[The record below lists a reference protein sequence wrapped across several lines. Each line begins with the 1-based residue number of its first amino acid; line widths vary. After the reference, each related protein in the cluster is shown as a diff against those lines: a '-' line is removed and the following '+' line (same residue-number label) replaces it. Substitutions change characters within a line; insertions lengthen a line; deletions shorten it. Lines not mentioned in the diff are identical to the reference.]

1 MKARKRAASSEDGSD
16 MKDILRS
23 ICDKAKARGAS
34 FADARVF
41 EAANNSITR
50 QDGRAD
56 KLNSGS
62 SVGLGVRV
70 LKDHAWGFASVSD
83 FDKDSAMSALDAAI
97 SMAEASSAR
106 SEKGVVAEMEGAE
119 REVRAR
125 VEIDPRTVS
134 VERKMA
140 ALEGYEQAA
149 IKIIG
154 DKLAN
159 SVVSYTDRVDVETIC
174 NTQGTFVRKESIRT
188 IMHTRFVAKD
198 GSILQKASSRIGE
211 PVGFELIERTSA
223 EDFTLKTARLVLSLL
238 TASPPPAGKFPVIF
252 HPSITG
258 LLTHEA
264 IGHNAEADH
273 VLSGGSIIA
282 GKLGEKIA
290 SELVTIIDDST
301 IPGKWG
307 SFEFD
312 SEGTPGAR
320 RVIVE
325 KGVLKGY
332 MHSLETAAKM
342 GVTPNGSARGCDF
355 AHRPIVRM
363 SNTFIEQGQ
372 SSFEDMV
379 KGIDLGIYLKA
390 GEYGYVFSERGQYTC
405 HAGEAV
411 MIRGGELAEQLRDVS
426 VAGMTLET
434 LANIDMVSNDFE
446 MKMPGM
452 CGKDG
457 QWMYVDNGGP
467 HIRVKELVVGGQA

>member
-1 MKARKRAASSEDGSD
+1 
-16 MKDILRS
+16 MKDLLRS
-23 ICDKAKARGAS
+23 LCDKAKARGAA

-41 EAANNSITR
+41 ESENTGITR

-56 KLNSGS
+56 KLNSS
-62 SVGLGVRV
+62 SSKGMGIRV
-70 LKDHAWGFASVSD
+70 LKDHAWGFASVSN
-83 FDKDSAMSALDAAI
+83 FDDHTALAALDVAI

-106 SEKGVVAEMEGAE
+106 AEEAVVADIEGVE
-119 REVRAR
+119 REIRAQ

-149 IKIIG
+149 IKIAG
-154 DKLAN
+154 EKLAN
-159 SVVSYTDRVDVETIC
+159 SIVSYSDRVDTETVC
-174 NTQGTFVRKESIRT
+174 NTQGTLISKQSIRT
-188 IMHTRFVAKD
+188 IVHNMMVVRE
-198 GSILQKASSRIGE
+198 GSMLQKARGRVGE
-211 PVGFELIERTSA
+211 PVGFELIERTGA
-223 EDFTLKTARLVLSLL
+223 QDFTVKSVELALSLL
-238 TASPPPAGKFPVIF
+238 TAAPPPAGKFPVIF
-252 HPSITG
+252 HPSVTG

-273 VLSGGSIIA
+273 VLSGSSIIA
-282 GKLGEKIA
+282 GKLGETIA

-307 SFEFD
+307 SFEYD

-325 KGVLKGY
+325 KGVLMGY
-332 MHSLETAAKM
+332 MHSLQTAAKM
-342 GVTPNGSARGCDF
+342 GVEPNGSARAQDYQS
-355 AHRPIVRM
+355 RPIIRM
-363 SNTFIEQGQ
+363 SNTYIEPGE
-372 SSFEDMV
+372 SSFEDLV
-379 KGIDLGIYLKA
+379 KGIDLGVYLKG
-390 GEYGYVFSERGQYTC
+390 GEYGYVYCERGQYTC

-411 MIRGGELAEQLRDVS
+411 MIRNGELAEQLRDVS

-434 LANIDMVSNDFE
+434 LANIDAVSSDFE

-457 QWMYVDNGGP
+457 QGMYVDNGGP

>member
-1 MKARKRAASSEDGSD
+1 
-16 MKDILRS
+16 MKDLLRS
-23 ICDKAKARGAS
+23 ICDKAKARGAA

-41 EAANNSITR
+41 ESENTGITR

-56 KLNSGS
+56 KLNSS
-62 SVGLGVRV
+62 SSSGLGIRV

-83 FDKDSAMSALDAAI
+83 FDADMALAALDAAV

-106 SEKGVVAEMEGAE
+106 SEAAVVAEIEGVE
-119 REVRAR
+119 REIRAE
-125 VEIDPRTVS
+125 VAIDPRTVS

-140 ALEGYEQAA
+140 AVEGYEQAA
-149 IKIIG
+149 IGIVG

-159 SVVSYTDRVDVETIC
+159 SIVGYSDRIDNETIC

-188 IMHTRFVAKD
+188 IMHTMIVATD
-198 GSILQKASSRIGE
+198 GSILQKARGRVGE

-223 EDFTLKTARLVLSLL
+223 GDFTLKAAKLALSLL

-252 HPSITG
+252 HPSVTG

-307 SFEFD
+307 SFEYD
-312 SEGTPGAR
+312 SEGTPSAR
-320 RVIVE
+320 RVIIE
-325 KGVLKGY
+325 NGVLKGY

-342 GVTPNGSARGCDF
+342 GIKPNGSARAQDYSK
-355 AHRPIVRM
+355 RPIIRM
-363 SNTFIEQGQ
+363 SNTFIEPGT
-372 SSFEDMV
+372 SSFDDLV
-379 KGIDLGIYLKA
+379 KGIDLGIYLKG
-390 GEYGYVFSERGQYTC
+390 GEYGYVFCERGQYTC

-411 MIRGGELAEQLRDVS
+411 MIRNGQLAERLRDVS

-434 LANIDMVSNDFE
+434 LMNIDAVSSDFE

-457 QWMYVDNGGP
+457 QGMYVDNGGP

>member
-1 MKARKRAASSEDGSD
+1 
-16 MKDILRS
+16 MKDLLRS
-23 ICDKAKARGAS
+23 ICDKAKARGAA

-41 EAANNSITR
+41 ESDSTGITR

-62 SVGLGVRV
+62 SKGLGIRV

-83 FDKDSAMSALDAAI
+83 FDTDSAFAALDSAV
-97 SMAEASSAR
+97 SMAEASAAR
-106 SEKGVVAEMEGAE
+106 SEKACVAEIEGVE
-119 REVRAR
+119 REVRTEVA
-125 VEIDPRTVS
+125 IDPRTVT

-140 ALEGYEQAA
+140 AIEGYEQAA
-149 IKIIG
+149 IKTVG

-159 SVVSYTDRVDVETIC
+159 SIVSYSDRVDKETVC

-188 IMHTRFVAKD
+188 IVYNLIVTTD
-198 GSILQKASSRIGE
+198 GSILQKARGRIGE
-211 PVGFELIERTSA
+211 PVGFELIEATSA
-223 EDFTLKTARLVLSLL
+223 EDFTVKSAKLALSLL

-273 VLSGGSIIA
+273 ILSGGSIIA
-282 GKLGEKIA
+282 GKIGEKIA

-307 SFEFD
+307 SFEYD

-320 RVIVE
+320 RVIIE

-342 GVTPNGSARGCDF
+342 GMKPNGSARAQDYSN
-355 AHRPIVRM
+355 RPIIRM
-363 SNTFIEQGQ
+363 SNTYIVPGT
-372 SSFEDMV
+372 SSFDDLV
-379 KGIDLGIYLKA
+379 KGIDLGVYLRG
-390 GEYGYVFSERGQYTC
+390 GEYGYVFCERGQYTC

-411 MIRGGELAEQLRDVS
+411 MIRNGQLAEQLRDVS

-434 LANIDMVSNDFE
+434 LANIDAVSNDFE

-457 QWMYVDNGGP
+457 QGMYVDNGGP
-467 HIRVKELVVGGQA
+467 HIRVKELVVGGQQ

>member
-1 MKARKRAASSEDGSD
+1 
-16 MKDILRS
+16 MKDLLRS
-23 ICDKAKARGAS
+23 ICDKAKTRGAT

-41 EAANNSITR
+41 ESENTGITR

-62 SVGLGVRV
+62 SSGLGIRA
-70 LKDHAWGFASVSD
+70 LKDNAWGFASVSD
-83 FDKDSAMSALDAAI
+83 FDRDSALAALDSAI

-106 SEKGVVAEMEGAE
+106 AEEGIVAEIEPIE
-119 REVRAR
+119 RDIR
-125 VEIDPRTVS
+125 VEVKIDPRTVS

-140 ALEGYEQAA
+140 AIEGYEQAA
-149 IKIIG
+149 IKIVG

-159 SVVSYTDRVDVETIC
+159 SIVSYVDRADVETVC
-174 NTQGTFVRKESIRT
+174 NTQGTFVRRESIRT
-188 IMHTRFVAKD
+188 IMYSMIVAKD
-198 GSILQKASSRIGE
+198 GSILQKASGRVGE

-223 EDFTLKTARLVLSLL
+223 EDFTLKAARLVLSLL

-252 HPSITG
+252 HPSVTG

-273 VLSGGSIIA
+273 ILNGGSIIA
-282 GKLGEKIA
+282 GKVGEKIA
-290 SELVTIIDDST
+290 SELITIIDDST

-307 SFEFD
+307 SFECD

-342 GVTPNGSARGCDF
+342 GVAPNGSARAQDY
-355 AHRPIVRM
+355 AKRPIIRM
-363 SNTFIEQGQ
+363 SNTYIEPGQ
-372 SSFEDMV
+372 STFEELV
-379 KGIDLGIYLKA
+379 KGIDLGVYLKG
-390 GEYGYVFSERGQYTC
+390 GEYGYVFCERGQYTC

-411 MIRGGELAEQLRDVS
+411 MIRNGQLAEQLRDVS

-434 LANIDMVSNDFE
+434 LANIDAISNDFE
-446 MKMPGM
+446 MNMPGM

-457 QWMYVDNGGP
+457 QGMYVDNGGP

>member
-1 MKARKRAASSEDGSD
+1 MRDL
-16 MKDILRS
+16 LRS
-23 ICDKAKARGAS
+23 ICDAAKKRGAA

-41 EAANNSITR
+41 ESENTGITR

-62 SVGLGVRV
+62 SRGLGIRV
-70 LKDHAWGFASVSD
+70 LKGNAWGFASVAD
-83 FDKDSAMSALDAAI
+83 FNGDSAYAALESAV

-106 SEKGVVAEMEGAE
+106 SEEAVVADIEGIE
-119 REVRAR
+119 RESRAQ
-125 VEIDPRTVS
+125 VLIDPRGVS

-149 IKIIG
+149 IRIIG

-159 SVVSYTDRVDVETIC
+159 SIVTYSDRADTETIC
-174 NTQGTFVRKESIRT
+174 NTQGTFVTRESIRT
-188 IMHTRFVAKD
+188 IMHTRFVARD
-198 GSILQKASSRIGE
+198 GSILQKASTRIGE
-211 PVGFELIERTSA
+211 PIGFELVERVTP
-223 EDFTLKTARLVLSLL
+223 EDFTVKSANLVLSLL
-238 TASPPPAGKFPVIF
+238 AAAPPPAGKFPVIF
-252 HPSITG
+252 HPSVTG

-273 VLSGGSIIA
+273 VLSGSSIIE
-282 GKLGEKIA
+282 GKIGEKIA

-307 SFEFD
+307 SFEYD
-312 SEGTPGAR
+312 SEGTPSAR

-325 KGVLKGY
+325 NGVLKGY

-342 GVTPNGSARGCDF
+342 GAKPNGSARAQDYSN
-355 AHRPIVRM
+355 RPIIRM
-363 SNTFIEQGQ
+363 SNTFIQPGT
-372 SSFEDMV
+372 STFEDLV
-379 KGIDLGIYLKA
+379 KGIDLGVYLRG
-390 GEYGYVFSERGQYTC
+390 GEYGYVYCERGQYTC

-411 MIRGGELAEQLRDVS
+411 MIRNGELAEQLRDVS

-446 MKMPGM
+446 MRMPGM

-457 QWMYVDNGGP
+457 QGMYVDNGGP

>member
-1 MKARKRAASSEDGSD
+1 
-16 MKDILRS
+16 MKDLLRS
-23 ICDKAKARGAS
+23 ICDKAKTRGAT

-41 EAANNSITR
+41 EAESTGITR

-62 SVGLGVRV
+62 SKGLGIRV
-70 LKDHAWGFASVSD
+70 LKDHAWGFAAVSD
-83 FDKDSAMSALDAAI
+83 FDRDSAFAALDQAI

-106 SEKGVVAEMEGAE
+106 AEEAVVAHIEG
-119 REVRAR
+119 
-125 VEIDPRTVS
+125 VEHEIKAQVQIDPRTVS

-149 IKIIG
+149 IKIVG

-159 SVVSYTDRVDVETIC
+159 SIVGYTDRVDTETIC

-188 IMHTRFVAKD
+188 IVHNMIVARD
-198 GSILQKASSRIGE
+198 GGMLQKARGRIGE
-211 PVGFELIERTSA
+211 PVGFELIERTNA
-223 EDFTLKTARLVLSLL
+223 EDFTAKSARLAVSLL
-238 TASPPPAGKFPVIF
+238 TAAAPPAGKFPVIF
-252 HPSITG
+252 HPSVTG

-273 VLSGGSIIA
+273 ILNGSSIIA
-282 GKLGEKIA
+282 GKLGERVA

-312 SEGTPGAR
+312 SEGTPATR

-332 MHSLETAAKM
+332 MHSLQTAAKM
-342 GVTPNGSARGCDF
+342 GVKPNGSARAQDYSK
-355 AHRPIVRM
+355 RPIVRM
-363 SNTFIEQGQ
+363 SNTYIEPGE
-372 SSFEDMV
+372 SSFEDLV
-379 KGIDLGIYLKA
+379 KGIDLGVYLKG
-390 GEYGYVFSERGQYTC
+390 GEYGYVYCERGQYTC

-411 MIRGGELAEQLRDVS
+411 MIRNGQLAEQLRDVS

-434 LANIDMVSNDFE
+434 LANIDAVSNDFE

-457 QWMYVDNGGP
+457 QGMYVDNGGP

>member
-1 MKARKRAASSEDGSD
+1 MRDL
-16 MKDILRS
+16 LRS
-23 ICDKAKARGAS
+23 ICDAAKKRGAA

-41 EAANNSITR
+41 ESENTGITR

-62 SVGLGVRV
+62 SRGLGIRV
-70 LKDHAWGFASVSD
+70 LKDHAWGFASVAD
-83 FDKDSAMSALDAAI
+83 FNGDSAYAALESAV

-106 SEKGVVAEMEGAE
+106 SEEAVVADIEGIE
-119 REVRAR
+119 RKSRAQ
-125 VEIDPRTVS
+125 VLIDPRGVS

-159 SVVSYTDRVDVETIC
+159 SIVTYSDRADTETIC
-174 NTQGTFVRKESIRT
+174 NTQGTFVTRESIRT
-188 IMHTRFVAKD
+188 IMHTRFVARD
-198 GSILQKASSRIGE
+198 GSILQKASTRIGE
-211 PVGFELIERTSA
+211 PIGFELVERVTP
-223 EDFTLKTARLVLSLL
+223 EDFTVKSANLVLSLL
-238 TASPPPAGKFPVIF
+238 AAAPPPAGKFPVIF
-252 HPSITG
+252 HPSVTG

-273 VLSGGSIIA
+273 VLSGSSIIE
-282 GKLGEKIA
+282 GKIGEKIA

-307 SFEFD
+307 SFEYD
-312 SEGTPGAR
+312 SEGTPSAR

-325 KGVLKGY
+325 NGVLKGY

-342 GVTPNGSARGCDF
+342 GAKPNGSARAQDYSN
-355 AHRPIVRM
+355 RPIIRM
-363 SNTFIEQGQ
+363 SNTFIQPGT
-372 SSFEDMV
+372 STFEDLV
-379 KGIDLGIYLKA
+379 KGIDLGVYLRG
-390 GEYGYVFSERGQYTC
+390 GEYGYVYCERGQYTC

-411 MIRGGELAEQLRDVS
+411 MIRNGELAEQLRDVS

-446 MKMPGM
+446 MRMPGM

-457 QWMYVDNGGP
+457 QGMYVDNGGP

>member
-1 MKARKRAASSEDGSD
+1 MRE
-16 MKDILRS
+16 LLQS
-23 ICDKAKARGAS
+23 ICDAAKKRGAT

-41 EAANNSITR
+41 ESEGTGITR

-56 KLNSGS
+56 KLNTGS
-62 SVGLGVRV
+62 TRGLGIRV

-83 FDKDSAMSALDAAI
+83 FDKDSAFAALDSAV

-106 SEKGVVAEMEGAE
+106 SEQGVVTELEGIE
-119 REVRAR
+119 RESKAA

-149 IKIIG
+149 IKIVG

-159 SVVSYTDRVDVETIC
+159 SVVTYSDRADIESIC

-188 IMHTRFVAKD
+188 IMHTRLVAKD

-211 PVGFELIERTSA
+211 PVGFELVERVRA
-223 EDFTLKTARLVLSLL
+223 EDFTVKSAELVLSLL
-238 TASPPPAGKFPVIF
+238 TAAPPPAGKFPVIF
-252 HPSITG
+252 HPSVTG

-273 VLSGGSIIA
+273 ILSGGSIIA
-282 GKLGEKIA
+282 GKIGEKIA
-290 SELVTIIDDST
+290 SDLVTIIDDST

-312 SEGTPGAR
+312 SEGTPGSR
-320 RVIVE
+320 RVIIE

-332 MHSLETAAKM
+332 MHSLETAAKL
-342 GVTPNGSARGCDF
+342 GVKPNGSARAQDYSN
-355 AHRPIVRM
+355 RPIIRM
-363 SNTFIEQGQ
+363 SNTFIEPGTAP
-372 SSFEDMV
+372 FEDLV
-379 KGIDLGIYLKA
+379 KGIDMGIYLKG

-411 MIRGGELAEQLRDVS
+411 MIRNGQLAEQLRDVS

-434 LANIDMVSNDFE
+434 LANIDMISSDFE

-457 QWMYVDNGGP
+457 QGMYVDNGGP
-467 HIRVKELVVGGQA
+467 HIRVTELVVGGQA

>member
-1 MKARKRAASSEDGSD
+1 
-16 MKDILRS
+16 MKDLLRS
-23 ICDKAKARGAS
+23 ICDKAKACGAS

-41 EAANNSITR
+41 ESENTGINR

-56 KLNSGS
+56 KLNSS
-62 SVGLGVRV
+62 SSKGLGVRV
-70 LKDHAWGFASVSD
+70 LKDHAWGFASVAD
-83 FDKDSAMSALDAAI
+83 FDIASAFAALDAAV

-106 SEKGVVAEMEGAE
+106 SEEAVVAQIDGVE
-119 REVRAR
+119 REVKAE
-125 VEIDPRTVS
+125 VAIDPRTVS

-140 ALEGYEQAA
+140 AVEGYEQAA
-149 IKIIG
+149 IKIVG
-154 DKLAN
+154 DKLTN
-159 SVVSYTDRVDVETIC
+159 SIVGYTDRIDTETIC

-188 IMHTRFVAKD
+188 IMHTMIVASD
-198 GSILQKASSRIGE
+198 GSVLQKARGRVGE

-223 EDFTLKTARLVLSLL
+223 EDFTVKAAKLALSLL

-252 HPSITG
+252 HPSVTG

-282 GKLGEKIA
+282 GKMGEKIA

-307 SFEFD
+307 SFEYD
-312 SEGTPGAR
+312 SEGTPSAR

-325 KGVLKGY
+325 NGVLKGY

-342 GVTPNGSARGCDF
+342 GVKPNGSARAQDYSN
-355 AHRPIVRM
+355 RPIIRM
-363 SNTFIEQGQ
+363 SNTFIEPGK
-372 SSFEDMV
+372 STFEELV
-379 KGIDLGIYLKA
+379 NGIDLGIYLKG
-390 GEYGYVFSERGQYTC
+390 GEYGYVFCERGQYTC

-411 MIRGGELAEQLRDVS
+411 MIRNGQLAEQLRDVS

-434 LANIDMVSNDFE
+434 LANIDAISNDFE

-457 QWMYVDNGGP
+457 QGMYVDNGGP